1 MTTRHP
7 SAGPTRSRR
16 RERGGVLAEFALVS
30 FVVWLLLAGV
40 LELGRAFS
48 AQQILQHATRTIARE
63 LALVELA
70 HDASFEQALP
80 GVFDP
85 RFLVIDSD
93 LLARC
98 GFADFGEAGHEAD
111 LERLFS
117 ERLPLGNR
125 LIRPLM
131 IRDRIG
137 GLEML
142 RYPGALLAR
151 TDGGVT
157 ATSDC
162 GDGSLYT
169 IGIPRLD
176 EAAGRVAWLPVVEQT
191 PGPDPVG
198 ARREGFALRDGGWVG
213 LRLFY
218 PFQSAALLGV
228 RDSGIVDPETG
239 RMLQTFD
246 AAGGGY
252 VDEGLDRLGARL
264 LSELETDGGLGAA
277 GGVSAY
283 AGMRGL
289 GRISSIS
296 DASGGSTAVRPYRRL
311 LTATAGF
318 RREIFLP
325 TGGAS

>member
-1 MTTRHP
+1 MTTQNC
-7 SAGPTRSRR
+7 SAGQSRSRR
-16 RERGGVLAEFALVS
+16 RERGGVLAEFALGS
-30 FVVWLLLAGV
+30 FVVWLLRAGG
-40 LELGRAFS
+40 LELGRAFA
-48 AQQILQHATRTIARE
+48 AQQILRHATRTIARE

-70 HDASFEQALP
+70 HDASFEQALL

-98 GFADFGEAGHEAD
+98 GFADFSEAGHEAD

-117 ERLPLGNR
+117 ERLPVGNR

-142 RYPGALLAR
+142 RYPGAVLAR
-151 TDGGVT
+151 TDGGAT

-162 GDGSLYT
+162 SSGSLYT
-169 IGIPRLD
+169 IGVPRLD
-176 EAAGRVAWLPVVEQT
+176 EAAGRVAWLPRVEQT
-191 PGPDPVG
+191 PGPAPVG
-198 ARREGFALRDGGWVG
+198 ARREGFALRGGGWVG
-213 LRLFY
+213 VRVFY

-228 RDSGIVDPETG
+228 RDSGVVDPETG
-239 RMLQTFD
+239 RILQTFD
-246 AAGGGY
+246 SADGSY
-252 VDEGLDRLGARL
+252 VDEGLERLGARL
-264 LSELETDGGLGAA
+264 LSELDTGAGLGAA
-277 GGVSAY
+277 AGVSAY

-296 DASGGSTAVRPYRRL
+296 DASGGSIAVRPYRRL
-311 LTATAGF
+311 LSATAGF

-325 TGGAS
+325 TGGA